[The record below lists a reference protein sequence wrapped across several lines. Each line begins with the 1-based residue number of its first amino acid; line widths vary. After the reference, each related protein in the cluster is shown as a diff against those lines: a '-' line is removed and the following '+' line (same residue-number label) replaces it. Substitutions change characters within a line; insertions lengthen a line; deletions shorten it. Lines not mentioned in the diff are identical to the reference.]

1 MPSRLP
7 NPFHAPHRRTPSCR
21 AATALLLGALALTGP
36 TAVLGT
42 TAARALELRGSTTFT
57 SPPWKAELRSYNTNV
72 GEANVEH
79 YLTLVLSP
87 EAGAALGRL
96 SLQQIRGADSDFL
109 SRLSR
114 ARAFLGR
121 PRREGPA
128 VPVQLHF
135 DGGERA
141 LQLTFPAPVPPGSTI
156 TVALR
161 AWRNPWV
168 ADTYLFQVVAWPAGE
183 NPVSAP
189 VGTATLRIYSPAE
202 WF

>member
-1 MPSRLP
+1 MSVPLRNL
-7 NPFHAPHRRTPSCR
+7 RR
-21 AATALLLGALALTGP
+21 AACGRAAVLLGAVALFAAAP
-36 TAVLGT
+36 TRG
-42 TAARALELRGSTTFT
+42 LELRGSTYFT

-87 EAGAALGRL
+87 EAGAPLGRL
-96 SLQQIRGADSDFL
+96 TLQQIRGADSDFL
-109 SRLSR
+109 GRLTR

-128 VPVQLHF
+128 LPVQLGF
-135 DGGERA
+135 EEGGRI
-141 LQLTFPAPVPPGSTI
+141 LQLTFPDPVPPGSTI

-168 ADTYLFQVVAWPAGE
+168 ADTYLLQVVAWPAGD
-183 NPVSAP
+183 NPMPAP
-189 VGTATLRIYSPAE
+189 VGTATLRIYSPVE

>member
-1 MPSRLP
+1 MPSRPLK
-7 NPFHAPHRRTPSCR
+7 PFHPSDSRLPSSR
-21 AATALLLGALALTGP
+21 AAQALRLVALALVGPATLLGA
-36 TAVLGT
+36 TAG
-42 TAARALELRGSTTFT
+42 RALELGGSTTFT

-72 GEANVEH
+72 GEANAEH
-79 YLTLVLSP
+79 YLTLMLSP

-109 SRLSR
+109 ARLSR

-128 VPVQLHF
+128 VPVQLRF
-135 DGGERA
+135 DGSERT
-141 LQLTFPAPVPPGSTI
+141 LQLTFPEPVPPGSTI

-161 AWRNPWV
+161 AWRNPSV

-183 NPVSAP
+183 NPMSSP
-189 VGTATLRIYSPAE
+189 VGTATLRIYSPME

>member
-1 MPSRLP
+1 MPSRPP
-7 NPFHAPHRRTPSCR
+7 NLCHAAQRRARRSRGATP
-21 AATALLLGALALTGP
+21 LLLGVLALIATP
-36 TAVLGT
+36 AMLGAM
-42 TAARALELRGSTTFT
+42 AARALELRGSTTFI
-57 SPPWKAELRSYNTNV
+57 SPPWRAELRSFNTNV

-109 SRLSR
+109 ARLSK

-121 PRREGPA
+121 PRREGPP
-128 VPVQLHF
+128 VPVQLSF
-135 DGGERA
+135 DDSERT
-141 LQLTFPAPVPPGSTI
+141 LQLTFPEPVPPNSTI

-161 AWRNPWV
+161 AWRNPSV
-168 ADTYLFQVVAWPAGE
+168 ADTYLVQVVAWPAGE

-189 VGTATLRIYSPAE
+189 VGTATLRIYSPVE